1 MLAGAAIAVVVVV
14 VVLRVIVVAAS
25 GSVVVTSFLFGISS
39 NIFGEAPSHFT
50 RKWRARVDQ
59 EATTSGEFFFRD
71 FRTSLWHPNRIY
83 SDCKTIRI
91 FRTRKGEVVWQGLFQ
106 NL

>member
-25 GSVVVTSFLFGISS
+25 GSVVVTSFLSGISS

-59 EATTSGEFFFRD
+59 EATTSGEFFFEI
-71 FRTSLWHPNRIY
+71 FVPVFG
-83 SDCKTIRI
+83 IRI
-91 FRTRKGEVVWQGLFQ
+91 GFAVIVKPFAFFGLGKVR
-106 NL
+106 